1 MEAGMSATMELPPF
15 FDPARAGDWSY
26 QPDADALRA
35 AAEGWRRE
43 IRTAGEGRTDLLLID
58 LQRDFCLPEGALY
71 VGGRSGRGAVE
82 DTARIAAFIHRN
94 LGVLDRI
101 VPTFDTHTPLQI
113 FQRSF
118 WIDADGRP
126 PAPFTVI
133 TGEMLADGSVR
144 PSPGVLGLLPAD
156 VAAEGAAWVERQL
169 LHYARSL
176 ARQGRNA
183 LIIWPDHC
191 LIGSEGHAM
200 PGLVQEARLFHALLR
215 GVPTPVIIK
224 GDDPWS
230 ESYSAFGPEVP
241 DRWDSGRLVKP
252 QDDAALRELLR
263 ADRIVVAGQASSH
276 CVRWSVDDLLQRMR
290 ALDPALPGKVYVLRD
305 CMSAVVA
312 LDAEGR
318 PIPALDFTPQ
328 AEEAFGRWAEL
339 GVHIVESAQPMADW
353 PR

>member
-1 MEAGMSATMELPPF
+1 MTPTELPPF

-26 QPDADALRA
+26 RPDLNALRA
-35 AAEGWRRE
+35 AAASWRSE
-43 IRTAGEGRTDLLLID
+43 IKPAGTGRTDLLLID

-71 VGGRSGRGAVE
+71 VGGRTGRGAVE

-94 LGVLDRI
+94 LGAIDRI

-113 FQRSF
+113 FHRSF
-118 WIDADGRP
+118 WIGADGR
-126 PAPFTVI
+126 APEPVTVI
-133 TGEMLADGSVR
+133 TAELVGGGALR
-144 PSPGVLGLLPAD
+144 PSPGVLTLLPSD

-169 LHYARSL
+169 LHYVRNL

-183 LIIWPDHC
+183 LIVWPDHC

-200 PGLVQEARLFHALLR
+200 PGLIQEAWLFHAILR
-215 GVPTPVIIK
+215 GAPTPVIIK

-230 ESYSAFGPEVP
+230 ESYSAFAPEVP
-241 DRWDSGRLVKP
+241 DRWDGGRLVKP
-252 QDDAALRELLR
+252 QDDSAMLELLR
-263 ADRIVVAGQASSH
+263 ADRIVIAGQAASH
-276 CVRWSVDDLLQRMR
+276 CVRWSVDDLLTRMR
-290 ALDPALPGKVYVLRD
+290 ALDPALPSRVFTLRD
-305 CMSAVVA
+305 CMSAVVG

-328 AEEAFGRWAEL
+328 AEDAFVRWAEL
-339 GVHIVESAQPMADW
+339 GVHIVESVQPMAEW

>member
-1 MEAGMSATMELPPF
+1 MTATAELPPF

-26 QPDADALRA
+26 RPDIAGLRA
-35 AAEGWRRE
+35 AAEAWLSRVKPAE
-43 IRTAGEGRTDLLLID
+43 SGRIDLLLID

-94 LGVLDRI
+94 LGAIDRI

-113 FQRSF
+113 FHRSF
-118 WIDADGRP
+118 WVDAGGRP
-126 PAPFTVI
+126 PEPFTVI
-133 TGEMLADGSVR
+133 TEEALAGGALR
-144 PSPGVLGLLPAD
+144 PSPGVPALLPSD

-169 LHYARSL
+169 RHYIRSL
-176 ARQGRNA
+176 ERQGRNA

-200 PGLVQEARLFHALLR
+200 PGLVQEAWLFHAMLR
-215 GVPTPVIIK
+215 GAPTPVIVK

-230 ESYSAFGPEVP
+230 ESYSAFAPEVP
-241 DRWDSGRLVKP
+241 DRWDGGRLVKP
-252 QDDAALRELLR
+252 QDDSALLELLR

-276 CVRWSVDDLLQRMR
+276 CVRWSVDDLLGRMR
-290 ALDPALPGKVYVLRD
+290 ALDPALPRRVYVLSD
-305 CMSAVVA
+305 CMSAVVG

-318 PIPALDFTPQ
+318 PIPALDFTPH
-328 AEEAFGRWAEL
+328 AEEAFARWAEL
-339 GVHIVESAQPMADW
+339 GVHIVESAQPMAEW

>member
-1 MEAGMSATMELPPF
+1 MSATTELPPF
-15 FDPARAGDWSY
+15 FDPSRAGDWSY
-26 QPDADALRA
+26 RPDTARLRA
-35 AAEGWRRE
+35 AAETWRGR
-43 IRTAGEGRTDLLLID
+43 IRTVEGRRTDLLLID

-71 VGGRSGRGAVE
+71 VGGRSGHGAVE
-82 DTARIAAFIHRN
+82 DTGRVATFIHRN

-113 FQRSF
+113 FHQSF

-133 TGEMLADGSVR
+133 TEEMLADGAFR
-144 PSPGVLGLLPAD
+144 PSPGVLDLLPQEI
-156 VAAEGAAWVERQL
+156 AAEGMGWVKRQL

-200 PGLVQEARLFHALLR
+200 PGLVHEARLFHALLR
-215 GVPTPVIIK
+215 GVPTPVILK

-241 DRWDSGRLVKP
+241 DRWDGGRLVKP
-252 QDDAALRELLR
+252 QDDAALLELLR
-263 ADRIVVAGQASSH
+263 ADRIVIAGQASSH
-276 CVRWSVDDLLQRMR
+276 CVRWSVDDLLGRMR
-290 ALDPALPGKVYVLRD
+290 ALDPALPGRVAVLHD

-318 PIPALDFTPQ
+318 PIPELDFTPQ
-328 AEEAFGRWAEL
+328 AEEAFARWAEL
-339 GVHIVESAQPMADW
+339 GVHIVDSATPMSDW
-353 PR
+353 PG

>member
-1 MEAGMSATMELPPF
+1 MNATMELPPF

-26 QPDADALRA
+26 RPDTDALRA
-35 AAEGWRRE
+35 AAAGRRGA
-43 IRTAGEGRTDLLLID
+43 IGTAGGGRTDLLLID

-82 DTARIAAFIHRN
+82 DTARTAAFIHRN

-113 FQRSF
+113 FHRSF

-133 TGEMLADGSVR
+133 TEEMLADGSVR
-144 PSPGVLGLLPAD
+144 PSPGVLELVPAD
-156 VAAEGAAWVERQL
+156 AAAEGAAWVERQL
-169 LHYARSL
+169 LHYASSL

-200 PGLVQEARLFHALLR
+200 PGLIQEARLFHALLR
-215 GVPTPVIIK
+215 GAPTPVIIK

-241 DRWDSGRLVKP
+241 DRWNGGRLVKP

-276 CVRWSVDDLLQRMR
+276 CVRWSVDDLLERMR
-290 ALDPALPGKVYVLRD
+290 ALDPALPRRVYVLRD

-318 PIPALDFTPQ
+318 PVPALDFTPQ

>member
-1 MEAGMSATMELPPF
+1 
-15 FDPARAGDWSY
+15 
-26 QPDADALRA
+26 
-35 AAEGWRRE
+35 
-43 IRTAGEGRTDLLLID
+43 
-58 LQRDFCLPEGALY
+58 
-71 VGGRSGRGAVE
+71 
-82 DTARIAAFIHRN
+82 
-94 LGVLDRI
+94 
-101 VPTFDTHTPLQI
+101 
-113 FQRSF
+113 
-118 WIDADGRP
+118 
-126 PAPFTVI
+126 VI
-133 TGEMLADGSVR
+133 TGEMLADGVFR
-144 PSPGVLGLLPAD
+144 PSPGVLALLPQE
-156 VAAEGAAWVERQL
+156 VAAEGMAWVERQL

-241 DRWDSGRLVKP
+241 DRWDGGRLVKP
-252 QDDAALRELLR
+252 QDDTALLELLR
-263 ADRIVVAGQASSH
+263 ADRIVIAGQASSH
-276 CVRWSVDDLLQRMR
+276 CVRWSVDDLLRRMR
-290 ALDPALPGKVYVLRD
+290 ELDPALPGRVFVLRD

-318 PIPALDFTPQ
+318 PIPDLDFTPQ
-328 AEEAFGRWAEL
+328 AEEAFARWAEL
-339 GVHIVESAQPMADW
+339 GVHIVESVQPMADW

>member
-1 MEAGMSATMELPPF
+1 MSATLPPI

-26 QPDADALRA
+26 RPDLDALRA
-35 AAEGWRRE
+35 AAERWRGE
-43 IRTAGEGRTDLLLID
+43 IKTIGERRTDLLLID

-94 LGVLDRI
+94 LGALDRI

-113 FQRSF
+113 FHRSF
-118 WIDADGRP
+118 WADADGRP
-126 PAPFTVI
+126 PQPFTVI
-133 TGEMLADGSVR
+133 TEEMLAGGTLR
-144 PSPGVLGLLPAD
+144 PSPGVLALLPAD

-169 LHYARSL
+169 LHYVRSL
-176 ARQGRNA
+176 ARQGRNT

-200 PGLVQEARLFHALLR
+200 PGLVQEAWRFHAVLR
-215 GVPTPVIIK
+215 NAPTPVIIK

-241 DRWDSGRLVKP
+241 DRWDGGRLVRP
-252 QDDAALRELLR
+252 QDDSALLELLR
-263 ADRIVVAGQASSH
+263 TDRIVVAGQAASH
-276 CVRWSVDDLLQRMR
+276 CVRWSVDDLLTRMR
-290 ALDPALPGKVYVLRD
+290 ALDPALPGRVFVLRD
-305 CMSAVVA
+305 CMSAVVG

-318 PIPALDFTPQ
+318 LIPALDFTPQ
-328 AEEAFGRWAEL
+328 ADEAFARWADL
-339 GVHIVESAQPMADW
+339 GVHIVESAQPMAEW